1 MATVWGAP
9 ILILAAGTMFCIGCL
24 VCKRVLRTLG
34 EKDPQII
41 VVDEVAGQ
49 WLALSTAPLDPLYYG
64 LSFVLFRVA
73 DIWKIWPA
81 SWADRS
87 LSGSL
92 GVMLD
97 DAISGV
103 YAAMAVFAVVLI
115 VG

>member
-1 MATVWGAP
+1 V
-9 ILILAAGTMFCIGCL
+9 
-24 VCKRVLRTLG
+24 G

-49 WLALSTAPLDPLYYG
+49 WLALSAAPLDPLYYG
-64 LSFVLFRVA
+64 LGFVLFRAA

-81 SWADRS
+81 SWVDRS

-97 DAISGV
+97 DAISGI
-103 YAAMAVFAVVLI
+103 YAAIAVFVVVVIL
-115 VG
+115 G